1 MDSNLDILEAK
12 VIEAVGLIKD
22 LKADNERLSG
32 RCDELEANVQE
43 LESANNRLTA
53 ELEEAQSV
61 AQSDAGAIEVYEEKR
76 KEIED
81 KVGGLL
87 LKLEGLG

>member
-12 VIEAVGLIKD
+12 VIEAVSLIKE
-22 LKADNERLSG
+22 LKADNERLNG
-32 RCDELEANVQE
+32 RCGELEAARQE
-43 LESANNRLTA
+43 LESMNNRLTA
-53 ELEEAQSV
+53 ELEEARSE
-61 AQSDAGAIEVYEEKR
+61 AGSIEVYEEKR

>member
-12 VIEAVGLIKD
+12 VIEAVGLIKE
-22 LKADNERLSG
+22 LKADNERLGG
-32 RCDELEANVQE
+32 RCDELEASLQE
-43 LESANNRLTA
+43 LETVNNRLTA
-53 ELEEAQSV
+53 ELEEARTV
-61 AQSDAGAIEVYEEKR
+61 AQNEAGAIEVYEEKR

>member
-32 RCDELEANVQE
+32 RCGELEAALQD
-43 LESANNRLTA
+43 LESVNDRLTA
-53 ELEEAQSV
+53 ELEA
-61 AQSDAGAIEVYEEKR
+61 ARSDAGNIEVYEEKR

-81 KVGGLL
+81 KVGDLL
-87 LKLEGLG
+87 QKLEGLG

>member
-12 VIEAVGLIKD
+12 VIEAVSLIKE
-22 LKADNERLSG
+22 LKADNERLNG
-32 RCDELEANVQE
+32 RCGELEAAMQE
-43 LESANNRLTA
+43 LETVNDRLTT
-53 ELEEAQSV
+53 ELEEARSEV
-61 AQSDAGAIEVYEEKR
+61 GTIEVYEEKR

>member
-12 VIEAVGLIKD
+12 VIEAVSLIKE
-22 LKADNERLSG
+22 LKADNERLGG
-32 RCDELEANVQE
+32 RCDELEASLQE
-43 LESANNRLTA
+43 LETVNNRLTA
-53 ELEEAQSV
+53 ELDEARSV
-61 AQSDAGAIEVYEEKR
+61 AQNGAGTIEVYEEKR
-76 KEIED
+76 KELED